1 MRPETGTAQIETIE
15 AVTLGRYLVR
25 PPAADAPRPAP
36 VLVGFHGY
44 GQNAE
49 RHLWELD
56 RVDGSADWLIVSVQG
71 LHRFYDRKAG
81 EVVAAWMT
89 SQDRERM
96 ILDNLAYVAS
106 IIDTIHRRHE
116 TTSTIVYCG
125 FSQGVAMAYRAATQ
139 LPSPAAGVI
148 ALAGDVPPELQRD
161 ATIRWPRLLIG
172 RGDSD
177 SRYTEAQLNADLE
190 FLKTTDA
197 DVETY
202 VFDGGHGWVD
212 PFREATGRFLRSV
225 RS

>member
-1 MRPETGTAQIETIE
+1 M
-15 AVTLGRYLVR
+15 
-25 PPAADAPRPAP
+25 
-36 VLVGFHGY
+36 
-44 GQNAE
+44 
-49 RHLWELD
+49 
-56 RVDGSADWLIVSVQG
+56 
-71 LHRFYDRKAG
+71 K
-81 EVVAAWMT
+81 
-89 SQDRERM
+89 
-96 ILDNLAYVAS
+96 
-106 IIDTIHRRHE
+106 